1 VTVSRIALRR
11 IALQATAV
19 FAVAGAASVSAQERP
34 DSAASAAIQDSVPS
48 PAIRFELP
56 HDTLHLRT
64 PLSLQ
69 PGGRF
74 GLRVPASIVGARWE
88 QETRARLAAARLARG
103 RWPTAPRFA
112 EAEVPR
118 APPAPPPFVTRRQGA
133 EALAPGEDA
142 LSRFAD
148 LGLQL
153 HATFKMTGEQFRNHR
168 CTAADLANPLSGC
181 QGGFPTPAL
190 DAQFTV
196 RAGGVVGDRV
206 HINLDYDSENE
217 FTANNNISVYYQGLE
232 DEILQRIEVGN
243 VSFNA
248 PASRF
253 MTAAV
258 PANSFGIQAEGQL
271 GAFEWRG
278 IAAQQ
283 KGSQLQTKVFTV
295 GQTTTEPV
303 DREVRDLD
311 YESGRFFFTV
321 NPQLLPGFPDVDPL
335 AVAGELLPAQQRPVQ
350 MRVYRLRAQ
359 SAQNPTNPNL
369 GGILAVAVRNDSPQ
383 RVGPFQW
390 ELLVEG
396 RDYYLDPSGLWF
408 ALSTRVGDQ
417 DFLAVSY
424 ITAAGDTVG
433 TFPSINGGTDTLRL
447 IYEPRKG
454 PEVPTFFHEMRNVY
468 RIGGSDVDRSSLE
481 ISLAVNESEQ
491 PLQGGGTY
499 LSRLRIALSN
509 DESTVDQY
517 NRVFPRDRDPNG
529 GAPIKDLFLIF
540 PHLQPFADSVRL
552 QPAERNDSLY
562 RTPYYLLN
570 SQGPPPR
577 FRIRMHYQAAGGG
590 DRGSLSLGAP
600 QIREGSEKLFLGNT
614 QLTRGRDYEIDY
626 AVGQVTFLNADSLF
640 PGGAT
645 QVRAQFE
652 ENQSYDVAPQSLLG
666 FSTTYSLGSRG
677 RISAILL
684 TQQETSLL
692 TRPQLGFEPQSNF
705 LSGLSGEF
713 AFRPDGITR
722 ALDALPL
729 ISTSVPSNLSISGEI
744 ATSRPNPNRAGQA
757 YIEEF
762 EGGSFRSISLNET
775 QWQLGSRPSSGRG
788 LSPPYLDP
796 SGGFADL
803 DAVPLVWQSS
813 VQSGNDLLQF
823 TPQDIDSTIIL
834 TGTARQI
841 ENVMWLSLKPD
852 TIGGAPNPLTGA
864 PRWFRPHTPGPR
876 WRSISQPLGGSGL
889 GVDLSRVEYLE
900 FWVLEDAEQRA
911 REAGTEVLFDFG
923 TVFEDAV
930 AFGPDTLRVV
940 NGDTVFSGF
949 QFLGT
954 GRLDTER
961 DTLTNVF
968 NASVGDLGILGDRL
982 PSVIDGATG
991 ETLTDFPMCEQLSG
1005 GGLPAFPLGDLGAR
1019 CTRHNGFPDTEDL
1032 DGDGRLDVTVGRV
1045 QEDVFRFVFK
1055 VGDERYFVRD
1065 GNTLLDGQGRPLT
1078 WRLYRIPFREDTLQI
1093 GTPSIRQVQSM
1104 RITVVAP
1111 DQGLSEQEVFFAV
1124 ARMRLEGAP
1133 WLKRASTPIA
1143 GLSGA
1148 VGQPHGEVIVSTVS
1162 TENRDLAYTSPP
1174 GVTDEASQQ
1183 GAGLTFTSQ
1192 QINEKSLRVLA
1203 RDLRPGERAEA
1214 FLRFTDEADKNLLR
1228 YGSLRVWARGR
1239 GPGWEDGD
1247 LEFYLKAGRDENNF
1261 YMYRTPVR
1269 SVDWL
1274 PEVVI
1279 DLKPWLLLRA
1289 QLEAAWLRGEPPSG
1303 AATCGGDSTAYVA
1316 CDGPYFVQVRDP
1328 GIAPPNLARVSE
1340 MAVGILRTRQSV
1352 YIDEAELWVDDIRL
1366 DNVVAD
1372 MGIAGAVDVH
1382 LQAADVADLS
1392 FGYQNRDARFQQLGE
1407 DPTFSTDGMLRF
1419 GSTLRLDKLFP
1430 GGGFSIPFGFQTVRT
1445 SSNPLYLNRSDILAD
1460 ALPDLRRPR
1469 STLNTFSI
1477 GYRKIKRGQSLLE
1490 RVVLDPFS
1498 LQASASSGTATTSLS
1513 TQSTSNRQ
1521 ARFDYNNV
1529 PQAATVQGAPSFLIK
1544 LVDAMPGFIRN
1555 SEFARSLRT
1564 SRLRVNP
1571 AQVRGAL
1578 NLVDNQS
1585 TRYAYRVPV
1594 ILESDTALQALTS
1607 VAQSLRGDA
1616 TLDLRPF
1623 QTLTFRTDVSTTR
1636 DLQDYGDSTT
1646 IARLLRARR
1655 QRFLGL
1661 GVGFERQRSFS
1672 TGINLTPA
1680 FASWLRPRF
1689 AFTSAFTLNRDP
1701 NQPLPV
1707 REIGDTAGA
1716 FRTPETI
1723 GNSRRRELGAT
1734 FAPARLVGGV
1744 FGDSS
1749 FVTKVFRGLEPIDV
1763 SYSRE
1768 LRSSFDR
1775 VPFDPSFGFQLGL
1788 GSVDEFRTRNG
1799 VPATSAGQL
1808 TARNAAGSV
1817 RFPLG
1822 LMMRLSYQDQE
1833 TFNWSLR
1840 AGQDEQAEVVS
1851 RSQQWPVASVAWT
1864 WSPRGKLRRLFSI
1877 FNTSA
1882 QYAESNTENV
1892 QAGLAGGQGS
1902 RSETQGRTLAP
1913 AVTVTWGGGIITSL
1927 QYRQTR
1933 TDGLTSGNINRREQD
1948 EWNATLNFAFRTP
1961 IVKLANQIRT
1971 TANYTRSIDRVCLIQ
1986 AGTDE
1991 CVPVSEG
1998 YRRVIDIRMDTGIT
2012 PQVRGGA
2019 TFSYVLNA
2027 QRQISQ
2033 ERSQMVFS
2041 IFAEI
2046 FLVSGQLR

>member
-1 VTVSRIALRR
+1 VTGSRLALQRL
-11 IALQATAV
+11 ALQATALL
-19 FAVAGAASVSAQERP
+19 AVAGAVPLGAQETP
-34 DSAASAAIQDSVPS
+34 DSTAAVAVQDSVPG
-48 PAIRFELP
+48 PALRLELP
-56 HDTLHLRT
+56 HDSLRLHIPASLR
-64 PLSLQ
+64 

-74 GLRVPASIVGARWE
+74 GLRVPASIVAARWE
-88 QETRARLAAARLARG
+88 RETRARLDAARVARS

-118 APPAPPPFVTRRQGA
+118 APPAPPPFASRRPEA
-133 EALAPGEDA
+133 EPLAPGEDA

-153 HATFKMTGEQFRNHR
+153 HARFEMSGRQFRNHR
-168 CTAADLANPLSGC
+168 CTAADLSNPVSGC
-181 QGGFPTPAL
+181 QGGFPTPSL

-196 RAGGVVGDRV
+196 LAGGVVGDRV

-217 FTANNNISVYYQGLE
+217 FSANNNINVYYQGLE
-232 DEILQRIEVGN
+232 DEILQRVDVGN
-243 VSFNA
+243 VTFNA
-248 PASRF
+248 PSSRF

-283 KGSQLQTKVFTV
+283 KGSQLRTEVYTV
-295 GQTTTEPV
+295 GETTTQPV

-311 YESGRFFFTV
+311 YETGRFFFTV

-335 AVAGELLPAQQRPVQ
+335 GVAGELLPAQQRPVQ

-359 SAQNPTNPNL
+359 SSLNPTNPNL
-369 GGILAVAVRNDSPQ
+369 GGILAVAIRDDSPQ

-408 ALSTRVGDQ
+408 ALSTRVGDL

-433 TFPSINGGTDTLRL
+433 TFPSINGGSDTLRL

-468 RIGGSDVDRSSLE
+468 RIGGADVDRSSLE
-481 ISLAVNESEQ
+481 VSLAVNESEQ

-517 NRVFPRDRDPNG
+517 NRVFPRARDPNG
-529 GAPIKDLFLIF
+529 GAPIRDLFLIF

-562 RTPYYLLN
+562 RTPTYLLN

-626 AVGQVTFLNADSLF
+626 AVGLVTFLNADSLF
-640 PGGAT
+640 PGGAA

-652 ENQSYDVAPQSLLG
+652 ENQSFDVAPKSLLG

-677 RISAILL
+677 RVSAILL
-684 TQQETSLL
+684 SQRETSLL
-692 TRPQLGFEPQSNF
+692 TRPQLGFEPQAN
-705 LSGLSGEF
+705 LLGGVSGEF
-713 AFRPDGITR
+713 AFRSDGITH

-729 ISTSVPSNLSISGEI
+729 ISTAVPSNLSISGEI
-744 ATSRPNPNRAGQA
+744 ATSHPNPNRAGQA

-762 EGGSFRSISLNET
+762 EGGAFRSLSLNET

-796 SGGFADL
+796 LGGFADA

-823 TPQDIDSTIIL
+823 TPRDIDSTIIL
-834 TGTARQI
+834 TGASRQI
-841 ENVMWLSLKPD
+841 ENVMWLTLKPD
-852 TIGGAPNPLTGA
+852 TVGGAPDPVTGA

-889 GVDLSRVEYLE
+889 GADMSRVEYLE
-900 FWVLEDAEQRA
+900 FWVLEDADRQA
-911 REAGTEVLFDFG
+911 RNAGAEVLFDFG

-930 AFGPDTLRVV
+930 AFGPDTLRAV

-949 QFLGT
+949 QSIGI
-954 GRLDTER
+954 GKLDTER

-982 PSVIDGATG
+982 PSIVDATTG

-1005 GGLPAFPLGDLGAR
+1005 GGLPAFPVGDLGAR
-1019 CTRHNGFPDTEDL
+1019 CTRHNGFPDSEDL
-1032 DGDGRLDVTVGRV
+1032 DGDGRLAVTVGRV

-1055 VGDERYFVRD
+1055 VGDERYFVRS
-1065 GNTLLDGQGRPLT
+1065 GNTLVDGQGRPLT

-1093 GTPSIRQVQSM
+1093 GTPSIRQVQSV

-1111 DQGLSEQEVFFAV
+1111 DQGPSEQELFFAL

-1148 VGQPHGEVIVSTVS
+1148 EGQPHGEVVVSTVS
-1162 TENRDLAYTSPP
+1162 TENGDLAYTSPP
-1174 GVTDEASQQ
+1174 GVTDQASQQ
-1183 GAGLTFTSQ
+1183 GAGLQFASQ

-1228 YGSLRVWARGR
+1228 YGVLRVWARGR

-1247 LEFYLKAGRDENNF
+1247 LEFFLKAGRDENNF

-1279 DLKPWLLLRA
+1279 DLKRWLLLRA
-1289 QLEAAWLRGEPPSG
+1289 SVEAAWLRGEPPSG
-1303 AATCGGDSTAYVA
+1303 ADVCGGDSTAYVA
-1316 CDGPYFVQVRDP
+1316 CDGPYVVQVRDP

-1352 YIDEAELWVDDIRL
+1352 YIDQAELWVDDIRL
-1366 DNVVAD
+1366 GDVVAD
-1372 MGIAGAVDVH
+1372 MGVAGAVDVR
-1382 LQAADVADLS
+1382 LQAADVADLR
-1392 FGYQNRDARFQQLGE
+1392 FGYQSRDARFQQLGE
-1407 DPTFSTDGMLRF
+1407 DPTFSTDGALRF
-1419 GSTLRLDKLFP
+1419 GSTVRLDKLLP
-1430 GGGFSIPFGFQTVRT
+1430 GGSFSIPFAFQTVRT
-1445 SSNPLYLNRSDILAD
+1445 SSNPLYLNRTDVLAD

-1477 GYRKIKRGQSLLE
+1477 AYRKIKRGQSLVE

-1498 LQASASSGTATTSLS
+1498 LQASASDGTATTSLS
-1513 TQSTSNRQ
+1513 TQRTSNRQ
-1521 ARFDYNNV
+1521 ARADYNNV
-1529 PQAATVQGAPSFLIK
+1529 PQAVTVQGAPSFLVK
-1544 LVDAMPGFIRN
+1544 MVDALPGFIRN
-1555 SEFARSLRT
+1555 SEFARSLRR
-1564 SRLRVNP
+1564 SRLRLNP
-1571 AQVRGAL
+1571 AQLRGSL
-1578 NLVDNQS
+1578 TYVDNQS

-1594 ILESDTALQALTS
+1594 ALESDTALKALAGVVHT
-1607 VAQSLRGDA
+1607 LRGDA
-1616 TLDLRPF
+1616 GLDLRPF
-1623 QTLTFRTDVSTTR
+1623 QTLTLRANMATTR

-1646 IARLLRARR
+1646 VGRLLRARR
-1655 QRFLGL
+1655 QDFLGL

-1672 TGINLTPA
+1672 TGISVTPA
-1680 FASWLRPRF
+1680 LTSWFRPRF
-1689 AFTSAFTLNRDP
+1689 SFTSAFTLNRDP
-1701 NQPLPV
+1701 NQRLPV

-1723 GNSRRRELGAT
+1723 SNARSRQMGAT
-1734 FAPARLVGGV
+1734 IAPARLVSGV

-1749 FVTKVFRGLEPIDV
+1749 FIARIFRGLEPIDV
-1763 SYSRE
+1763 SFTRD

-1775 VPFDPSFGFQLGL
+1775 VPFDPSFDFQLGF
-1788 GSVDEFRTRNG
+1788 GNIEEFRTRRG
-1799 VPATSAGQL
+1799 VPATSAGKV
-1808 TARNAAGSV
+1808 TTRNVGGSV

-1822 LMMRLSYQDQE
+1822 LMMRLSYRDQE
-1833 TFNWSLR
+1833 SFNWSLR
-1840 AGQDEQAEVVS
+1840 AGRDEQAEVVT
-1851 RSQQWPVASVAWT
+1851 RSQEWPGASVAWT
-1864 WSPRGKLRRLFSI
+1864 WSPHGKLRRLLSGL
-1877 FNTSA
+1877 NASA
-1882 QYAESNTENV
+1882 RYSASNSENV
-1892 QAGLAGGQGS
+1892 QAALAGGQES
-1902 RSETQGRTLAP
+1902 RSETQGRTLSP
-1913 AVTVTWGGGIITSL
+1913 AVTVTWGGGVGTSL
-1927 QYRQTR
+1927 GYNKTR
-1933 TDGLTSGNINRREQD
+1933 TDGLTSGNINRREQRD
-1948 EWNATLNFAFRTP
+1948 WNASVNFSFRTP
-1961 IVKLANQIRT
+1961 IVRLPNEVRT
-1971 TANYTRSIDRVCLIQ
+1971 TATYGRSTVSVCLIQ

-1991 CVPVSEG
+1991 CVPISES
-1998 YRRVIDIRMDTGIT
+1998 YRKVIELRMDTGVSA
-2012 PQVRGGA
+2012 QLRAGA
-2019 TFSYVLNA
+2019 NFSYSLNA
-2027 QRQISQ
+2027 QRQISK
-2033 ERSQMVFS
+2033 ETSQMIFS
-2041 IFAEI
+2041 VFAEI